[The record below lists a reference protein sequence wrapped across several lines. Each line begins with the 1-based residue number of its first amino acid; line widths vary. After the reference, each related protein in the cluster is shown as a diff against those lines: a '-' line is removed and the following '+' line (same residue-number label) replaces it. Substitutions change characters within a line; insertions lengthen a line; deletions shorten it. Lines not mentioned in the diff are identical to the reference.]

1 MNYWKDY
8 LLLTIF
14 EEVNNINSVFFNLN
28 DD

>member
-1 MNYWKDY
+1 MNYWKNY

-14 EEVNNINSVFFNLN
+14 EEVNIINAVFFNLN